1 MTLEA
6 LIEAAMRV
14 VGEFASSPD
23 CTVGGVAAAL
33 ETTSGSVYTGVC
45 IDTACGLG
53 FCAEH
58 SAIAEMLKARES
70 EIRMIVAVMA
80 DGSILPPCGRCREL
94 IWQVNI
100 RNAATAVMVSCDRT
114 VPLSELFA
122 VPVATSAAQFK
133 LTHYQRF
140 TELAASP

>member
-6 LIEAAMRV
+6 LTEAALAV

-23 CTVGGVAAAL
+23 CIVGGVAAAL
-33 ETTSGSVYTGVC
+33 ETTSGRVYTGVC
-45 IDTACGLG
+45 IDTACSLG

-94 IWQVNI
+94 IWQVNT
-100 RNAATAVMVSCDRT
+100 RNRATEVIVGHDRA
-114 VPLSELFA
+114 VPLSELL
-122 VPVATSAAQFK
+122 P
-133 LTHYQRF
+133 LPCPRQRI
-140 TELAASP
+140 SN